1 MVGKAADTERAAERR
16 ETDEALAE
24 RLLKEGLARA
34 RWAAERLSGTIKGHP
49 GTAPIGRQMDR
60 VNSPPRGQ
68 FVLPSEPTHTPIPQI
83 DYSGEFND

>member
-24 RLLKEGLARA
+24 RLLKERLARA
-34 RWAAERLSGTIKGHP
+34 EWADERLSRTVKGHP
-49 GTAPIGRQMDR
+49 GTVAIGRQIHR
-60 VNSPPRGQ
+60 LNSPLPGQ
-68 FVLPSEPTHTPIPQI
+68 FVLPSAPTHTPIPQI